1 MMAWSESAT
10 SVSRNSQR
18 LKTKMMMTGVLSSLP
33 LPLHSL
39 PTSLATIP
47 LSSVLVIIPS
57 PHSPPRSYLE
67 GPTNRLISIPL
78 LRQRDR
84 YQVPITT
91 RYLPL
96 HATGSMSARAQ
107 HRSDATFR
115 KMRRIPYQYPTSK
128 ILHQLVL
135 WLLGQRPQSTSQS
148 PCQST

>member
-1 MMAWSESAT
+1 MTAWSESAT

-18 LKTKMMMTGVLSSLP
+18 LKTKMTTTGVLLSLP
-33 LPLHSL
+33 LPLHFL

-47 LSSVLVIIPS
+47 LPSVLVIIPS
-57 PHSPPRSYLE
+57 PHLPPRSYLE

-84 YQVPITT
+84 YQAPTTT
-91 RYLPL
+91 RCLPL
-96 HATGSMSARAQ
+96 HATGNMSARAQ
-107 HRSDATFR
+107 HPSDATFR

-128 ILHQLVL
+128 IRHQLVL